1 MLTLSAFKYQ
11 KGLEKEVK
19 DDSFKI
25 ALCNFC
31 ADRLWVYHVFQYFIQ
46 DAFNIEKSP
55 KSNKRSMAQNHHMG
69 GKKGR
74 PKNGQ
79 KMHSP
84 EEPKK
89 GEG

>member
-1 MLTLSAFKYQ
+1 MSSNT
-11 KGLEKEVK
+11 
-19 DDSFKI
+19 
-25 ALCNFC
+25 
-31 ADRLWVYHVFQYFIQ
+31 FIK

-74 PKNGQ
+74 LKNGQ
-79 KMHSP
+79 KTHSP